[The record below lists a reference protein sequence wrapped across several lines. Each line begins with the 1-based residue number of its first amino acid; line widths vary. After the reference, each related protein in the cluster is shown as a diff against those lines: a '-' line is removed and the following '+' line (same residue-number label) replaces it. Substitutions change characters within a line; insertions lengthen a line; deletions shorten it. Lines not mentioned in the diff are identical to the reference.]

1 LIDVVYVVSNLNNS
15 AVRRLEHSV
24 KSFFKNSGRIIVS
37 DTSSDEAT
45 RAKIE
50 KLDFDDYYLE
60 KSVGL
65 FNRSRAINNAYRHL
79 VKTENFI
86 VMDIDL
92 IAPPDFIGQII
103 RRFNGVYNVGNIIYL
118 PEQVENHSYKYLSMN
133 YRRKK
138 YLIGKIPRLPF
149 RGPFYKSYYS
159 GFFIVNKKRF
169 EDVNGFDE
177 EYAGWGAEDEDFS
190 SRITIRHRI
199 KRYKMEVQCF
209 HQWHPQTFTMDR
221 NNEIEKEINK
231 KRFREMSR
239 LYEQSQA
246 LVCEKGVR
254 Q

>member
-1 LIDVVYVVSNLNNS
+1 LIDVVYIVSNLSDS
-15 AVRRLEHSV
+15 AVCRMEYSV
-24 KSFFKNSGRIIVS
+24 KSFFKNNTRILVS

-65 FNRSRAINNAYRHL
+65 FNRSRAINNAYRYM
-79 VKTENFI
+79 VRTENFI
-86 VMDIDL
+86 VMDLDL
-92 IAPPDFIGQII
+92 IASPDFIKQSI
-103 RRFNGVYNVGNIIYL
+103 RRFNGIYNVGNIIYL
-118 PEQVENHSYKYLSMN
+118 PKRVKNNNYKYLSRN

-138 YLIGKIPRLPF
+138 YLIGKIPRPPF

-159 GFFIVNKKRF
+159 GFFIVNRKRF

-190 SRITIRHRI
+190 ARITIRNRI

-209 HQWHPQTFTMDR
+209 HQWHPQAFTVDR
-221 NNEIEKEINK
+221 NIEIGKEINR
-231 KRFREMSR
+231 KRFMKMSR

-246 LVCEKGVR
+246 LVCEKGIR
-254 Q
+254 

>member
-1 LIDVVYVVSNLNNS
+1 MSRENVYHLGSFLELARRHLLIDVVYVVYNLNDS
-15 AVRRLEHSV
+15 AVRRLEYSV
-24 KSFFKNSGRIIVS
+24 KSFFKNNGRILVS

-45 RAKIE
+45 RAKIAR
-50 KLDFDDYYLE
+50 LDFDDYYLE

-92 IAPPDFIGQII
+92 IAPPDFIKQII
-103 RRFNGVYNVGNIIYL
+103 RRFNGIYNVGNIIYL
-118 PEQVENHSYKYLSMN
+118 PEQVKKNYYTYLSKN

-138 YLIGKIPRLPF
+138 YLIGK
-149 RGPFYKSYYS
+149 
-159 GFFIVNKKRF
+159 
-169 EDVNGFDE
+169 NGFDE

-190 SRITIRHRI
+190 ARITIRNRI

-209 HQWHPQTFTMDR
+209 HQWHPQTFSVDR
-221 NNEIEKEINK
+221 NNGVGKETNR

-246 LVCEKGVR
+246 LVCIKGIR
-254 Q
+254 

>member
-1 LIDVVYVVSNLNNS
+1 MIDVVYVVSNLNDS
-15 AVRRLEHSV
+15 AVRRLEYSV
-24 KSFFKNSGRIIVS
+24 KSFFKNNGRILVS

-50 KLDFDDYYLE
+50 RLDFDDYYLE

-92 IAPPDFIGQII
+92 IAPPDFIRQII
-103 RRFNGVYNVGNIIYL
+103 RRFNGIYNVGNIIYL
-118 PEQVENHSYKYLSMN
+118 PEQVKNNYYTYLSKN

-138 YLIGKIPRLPF
+138 YLIGKIPRPLF
-149 RGPFYKSYYS
+149 RGSFYKSYYS
-159 GFFIVNKKRF
+159 AFFIVNRKRF

-190 SRITIRHRI
+190 ARITIRNRI
-199 KRYKMEVQCF
+199 KHYKMEVQCF
-209 HQWHPQTFTMDR
+209 HQWHPQTFTVDR
-221 NNEIEKEINK
+221 NNEIWKEINR

-246 LVCEKGVR
+246 LVCEKGIR
-254 Q
+254 